1 MNKKLTKRTRKGIY
15 IVYIVIHINKTTK
28 LLLKFRIINNKKRKL
43 NFLKLLKTHDNK
55 NRELYITIFGKYI
68 IE

>member
-15 IVYIVIHINKTTK
+15 IVYIVIRINKTTK

-43 NFLKLLKTHDNK
+43 NFFETTKIS
-55 NRELYITIFGKYI
+55 R
-68 IE
+68 